1 MSLEIHPHIYG
12 QQIGTLLLKEGR
24 VYFEYDEAFRRSGLE
39 ISPLMLPLASTRL
52 YTNEDDMAYY
62 GGLAGVFHDSLPD
75 RFGTKVIERYFES
88 KNIPSHELNIIQ
100 KLMFVGRKGMG
111 AITYEPNENLL
122 NTHAMQETIE
132 IDAFAKHAQKVIKG
146 DSLDVVDGVLA
157 FMDSAASAGG
167 ARAKAVVGF
176 NPQDA
181 SMIYGLR
188 DTLPSPYEHWLLK
201 FDTHTEQ
208 GASSDYTK
216 IEYLYMQMASKVG
229 IDVPPMTLLP
239 HGNLSHFMI
248 KRFDRVD
255 NERLHLHSLSG
266 MTHANIHVPKH
277 YSYDNLL
284 RLTRH
289 ITGEQRAV
297 EEQYRRMVFNIIARN
312 QDDHAK
318 NFSFMMDKQ
327 GEWRISPA
335 YDITYAN
342 GKGYTKEHQ
351 LSLKGRTSQFERKIL
366 LDFAEEQSIATK
378 KANEMI
384 DETIEVLSGFRCM
397 AKALDVDTQ
406 TIERIA
412 KAHLLAI

>member
-24 VYFEYDEAFRRSGLE
+24 VYFEYDETFRSSGLE
-39 ISPLMLPLASTRL
+39 ISPFMLPLASTRL
-52 YTNEDDMAYY
+52 YTNKDDIAYY

-88 KNIPSHELNIIQ
+88 KNIPSHELNVIQ

-111 AITYEPNENLL
+111 AISYEPNESLL
-122 NTHAMQETIE
+122 DNHALQESIE
-132 IDAFAKHAQKVIKG
+132 LDIFAQNAQKVISG
-146 DSLDVVDGVLA
+146 ASLDVVDGVLA

-176 NPQDA
+176 NPQDR

-188 DTLPSPYEHWLLK
+188 DTLPKPYEHWLLK
-201 FDTHTEQ
+201 FDTHTQ
-208 GASSDYTK
+208 KGASSDYTK
-216 IEYLYMQMASKVG
+216 LEYLYMQMASAVG
-229 IDVPPMTLLP
+229 IEVPQMTLLS
-239 HGNLSHFMI
+239 HGNLVHFMI
-248 KRFDRVD
+248 KRFDRVN

-266 MTHANIHVPKH
+266 MTHANIHIPKH

-297 EEQYRRMVFNIIARN
+297 EEQYKRMVFNIIARN

-318 NFSFMMDKQ
+318 NFSFIMDKQ

-351 LSLKGRTSQFERKIL
+351 LSLKGRTSQFERKML
-366 LDFAEEQSIATK
+366 LDFAQEQSIATK
-378 KANEMI
+378 KSNEMI
-384 DETIEVLSGFRCM
+384 DETIEVLSGFSRM
-397 AKALDVDTQ
+397 AKALDVDKQ

-412 KAHLLAI
+412 KVHLLKI